1 MNTDM
6 WARWGD
12 VVVIVD
18 RALDHEPAARPRF
31 VEQACSGDAVLRGE
45 VERLLDAA
53 ARAGDF
59 LDRPAAA
66 EAAPLV
72 SWLARHESQGLAMG
86 TRFGVYEVTGLLG
99 RGGMATVYLAEDHK
113 HRRTV
118 AVKVF
123 DAEVGAAVGR
133 EWFLREIETAARL
146 HHPHILPLHDS
157 GESGGRLY
165 YVMPHVEGESLR
177 QRLAREGRIPLAGAR
192 RIALEVAGALDYAH
206 RQGVVHRD
214 IKPENILLQDGQAVV
229 ADFGIARAIAT
240 GVASLCAP
248 GTLPAV
254 GTPAYMSPEQ
264 ATRGAVVDGRTDVYA
279 LACVV
284 YELLAGQPPF
294 AGASVEQILAGHAAG
309 PVPPLP
315 GLGEAVPPSVA
326 QAVARALAKRPD
338 DRFASAAEFGAA
350 LAGPEPDPAAA
361 VASGPGRGTK
371 RTPARRWAFGAGA
384 LAVAAAG
391 LILLVLPRPAQLR
404 PGLRIPLTVDA
415 GLEIDPAISPDG
427 RRLAYTA
434 GSPVGLAIYVRPLDR
449 RAPRPLAPGIAHPQR
464 FPIWSPDGSRIL
476 FRSPRGIEV
485 IPALG
490 GEVKVLVEAPRNA
503 QGGLGESG
511 PALMPGPWSPDS
523 RRFTYVRSDSLFVAG
538 SDGGPARL
546 LAHGGEPHSP
556 AWSPDGRW
564 IAFVTGNR
572 QSLETGFTFGNVG
585 KSAIW
590 LVRASGGDPVLLV
603 NDRSSRTSPVWLPG
617 GRAMLFV
624 SDRDGGRD
632 IYQAA
637 VGRAGEPS
645 SAPVRITT
653 GLNPLAI
660 SLSADGRR
668 LVYALFTES
677 SNVWSLPI
685 PSRAPVSVS
694 EARPVTA
701 GSQVIEGFDVSPD
714 GRWLAFDSDRSGNP
728 DIYRVAV
735 GGGDAQQ
742 LTTDRGANFGP
753 LWSPD
758 GRELAF
764 HALRGGLRQVF
775 VMAADGKQQV
785 RVTEG
790 REDERSPSW
799 LRGGRSLLF
808 VRNLGRDDKELR
820 VVSSDGKGGWR
831 APRTILRGNVL
842 HAAVSPDG
850 RQVAFTSDRGLTV
863 AGAAGDSSRILVP
876 VIDGGNGQRPSYL
889 AWSSDGREIYYLALD
904 PAERATIWSI
914 RRQGGTPRLLVRFD
928 DPTKPWHRYGFRAR
942 GGRFYLTLGDRQSDI
957 WELDLTQKR

>member
-1 MNTDM
+1 MTMDM
-6 WARWGD
+6 RARWDD
-12 VVVIVD
+12 VVCVVD
-18 RALDHEPAARPRF
+18 QALDYEPAARSRF

-59 LDRPAAA
+59 LDQPAAA
-66 EAAPLV
+66 DAAPLV
-72 SWLARHESQGLAMG
+72 SWVARQESQGLAMG

-113 HRRTV
+113 HHRTV

-123 DAEVGAAVGR
+123 DAEVGAAIGR
-133 EWFLREIETAARL
+133 EWFLREIDTAARL

-157 GESGGRLY
+157 GEVDGRLY

-177 QRLAREGRIPLAGAR
+177 QRLTREGRIPLATAR
-192 RIALEVAGALDYAH
+192 RIAQEVAGALDYAH

-240 GVASLCAP
+240 GVASPRTA
-248 GTLPAV
+248 GTLPAI

-264 ATRGAVVDGRTDVYA
+264 ALRGAVVDGRADVYA

-284 YELLAGQPPF
+284 YEMLAGQPPF
-294 AGASVEQILAGHAAG
+294 SGTSVQQILARHAAD

-315 GLGEAVPPSVA
+315 GLGEAVPVSVDR
-326 QAVARALAKRPD
+326 AVARALAKQPG
-338 DRFASAAEFGAA
+338 DRFASAAEFRDA
-350 LAGPEPDPAAA
+350 LAGPEPEPAAA
-361 VASGPGRGTK
+361 VTSRPGTK
-371 RTPARRWAFGAGA
+371 RTHARRWAFAAGA
-384 LAVAAAG
+384 LALAVAG
-391 LILLVLPRPAQLR
+391 LILLVPHRPAELR
-404 PGLRIPLTVDA
+404 LGRRIPLTVDA

-427 RRLAYTA
+427 RFVAYAAGPPARL
-434 GSPVGLAIYVRPLDR
+434 GIYVRPIDR
-449 RAPRPLAPGIAHPQR
+449 RAPLPLAPAVAHPQR
-464 FPIWSPDGSRIL
+464 FPIWSPDGGRIL

-485 IPALG
+485 IPVLG
-490 GEVKVLVEAPRNA
+490 GEARVLVEAPDDARSD
-503 QGGLGESG
+503 LGEGG
-511 PALMPGPWSPDS
+511 PALMPGPWAPDG
-523 RRFTYVRSDSLFVAG
+523 RRFTYVRSDSLYVAG
-538 SDGGPARL
+538 IDGAPARL
-546 LAHGGEPHSP
+546 VAHGGEPHSP

-572 QSLETGFTFGNVG
+572 QSLETGFYFGNVG

-590 LVRASGGDPVLLV
+590 LVRASGGDPVRLV
-603 NDRSSRTSPVWLPG
+603 DDRSSSTSPVWLPD
-617 GRAMLFV
+617 GRALLFV

-637 VGRAGEPS
+637 VSRAGEL
-645 SAPVRITT
+645 SAIPVRITT
-653 GLNPLAI
+653 GLNPSAI

-685 PSRAPVSVS
+685 PSHAPVSVS
-694 EARPVTA
+694 EARPVTG

-714 GRWLAFDSDRSGNP
+714 GGWLAFDSDRSGNP
-728 DIYRVAV
+728 DIYRVPV
-735 GGGDAQQ
+735 GGGDAEQ
-742 LTTDRGANFGP
+742 LTTDRGADFGP

-764 HALRGGLRQVF
+764 HAFRGGLRQVF

-785 RVTEG
+785 QVTQG
-790 REDERSPSW
+790 ADDERSPSW
-799 LRGGRSLLF
+799 LQAGKEILF

-831 APRTILRGNVL
+831 VPRTILRGNIL
-842 HAAVSPDG
+842 HVAVSPDG
-850 RQVAFTSDRGLTV
+850 GQLAFSSNRGLTL
-863 AGAAGDSSRILVP
+863 ANAAGESSRILVP
-876 VIDGGNGQRPSYL
+876 VIDGGKGQRPSYV

-904 PAERATIWSI
+904 PADRATIWSI
-914 RRQGGTPRLLVRFD
+914 PRGGGTPRLLVRFD

-957 WELDLTQKR
+957 WELDVTQER